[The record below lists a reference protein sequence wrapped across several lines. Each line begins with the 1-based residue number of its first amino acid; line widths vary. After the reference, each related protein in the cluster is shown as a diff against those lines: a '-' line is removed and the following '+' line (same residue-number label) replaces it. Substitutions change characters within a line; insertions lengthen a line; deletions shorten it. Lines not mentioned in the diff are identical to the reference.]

1 MPNVDGS
8 ATDVIMLLR
17 LACAPPDQA
26 AWEAFVKRYGPRI
39 RAWCRAWRLQEAGAQ
54 DVTQA
59 VLIKLVLSLRQ
70 FTYDPS
76 QSFRGW
82 LRKSVKRVCSGC
94 TTRRR
99 RSLGVVAPNG
109 NDGLDPIEAVAAR
122 NDLGRPLEAE

>member
-1 MPNVDGS
+1 MPKVDGS

-17 LACAPPDQA
+17 LACAPPDRS
-26 AWEAFVKRYGPRI
+26 AWEAFFKRYGPRI
-39 RAWCRAWRLQEAGAQ
+39 RAWCRAWRLQEADAQ

-82 LRKSVKRVCSGC
+82 LENVGKACLFGLHD
-94 TTRRR
+94 
-99 RSLGVVAPNG
+99 RS
-109 NDGLDPIEAVAAR
+109 
-122 NDLGRPLEAE
+122 